1 MTTAIK
7 AEEGEFTLH
16 TKTFYPEKPK
26 RESLKLAIMSAH
38 RKLTK

>member
-16 TKTFYPEKPK
+16 TKNFLPREAQK
-26 RESLKLAIMSAH
+26 RIIEISYYVSA
-38 RKLTK
+38 